1 MKERR
6 GRGAAKQ
13 KGEASSVQIFVSERV
28 WEEKELNQTKIGTNN
43 CCVCVCA

>member
-28 WEEKELNQTKIGTNN
+28 CGKRRN
-43 CCVCVCA
+43 